1 MKNLRKYRLDLDASS
16 WYFARM
22 TGISFDTYNRYEN
35 MKDENIPEDALKR
48 LKELFDLENEIK
60 SYYAKAE
67 DFYQSHELAD
77 VFKEHNKSID
87 EVAMVLGEGI
97 ETIKSCVED
106 ELPFPDKNVR
116 DKLIDFAMWLDN
128 LKEDAPVE
136 PDCEEVNTDSEE
148 PNTISPDELTF
159 PELPSQEVMSRDV
172 EGVSKDDEIA
182 GLNRQIDWY
191 EDIIVCFTHLA
202 ELAYKN
208 NK

>member
-16 WYFARM
+16 WQFARM
-22 TGISFDTYNRYEN
+22 TGLSFDTYNKYEN
-35 MKDENIPEDALKR
+35 MKDENIPEDVLKR
-48 LKELFDLENEIK
+48 LKGLFDLENEIK
-60 SYYAKAE
+60 NYYAKAE

-97 ETIKSCVED
+97 ETIRSCVEN

-128 LKEDAPVE
+128 LKEDTPVE
-136 PDCEEVNTDSEE
+136 PDCEEVSEKPEE
-148 PNTISPDELTF
+148 PNIVSPDELTF
-159 PELPSQEVMSRDV
+159 PELPSQEVMSRDL